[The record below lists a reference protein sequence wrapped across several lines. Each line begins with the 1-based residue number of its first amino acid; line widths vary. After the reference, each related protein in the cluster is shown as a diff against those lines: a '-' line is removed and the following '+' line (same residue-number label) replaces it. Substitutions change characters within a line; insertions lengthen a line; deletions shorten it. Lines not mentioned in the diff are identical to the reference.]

1 MGGRLSTV
9 HRTTAN
15 VENDPGLSGTLAA
28 FHGSLGASATPL
40 ERQSHLASAV
50 RHILERYAETAP
62 SMGISRREPRAVRR
76 VREYLHE
83 HYAEAVSLDRCAAV
97 AALSRFHLLRAF
109 AAETGL
115 PPHTYQLGLRIAR
128 ARGLLAAGLPPAL
141 VAIELGFAD
150 QSHFTRCFRQ
160 TVGVTPR
167 VYAQAVR

>member
-1 MGGRLSTV
+1 MTRGCPVRWPRSMARWARPPRRWSASPTWQARCVIFSNDTRRPLRPWVSPAVSRGR
-9 HRTTAN
+9 
-15 VENDPGLSGTLAA
+15 SGA
-28 FHGSLGASATPL
+28 F
-40 ERQSHLASAV
+40 
-50 RHILERYAETAP
+50 
-62 SMGISRREPRAVRR
+62 
-76 VREYLHE
+76 LHE
-83 HYAEAVSLDRCAAV
+83 HHAEAVSLDRCAAV